1 MNNNNPE
8 IEIDLFKLI
17 AALWR
22 KALVIILIA
31 ILMASFAFAGTLL
44 FITPKYQATASMYV
58 NNSSFS
64 LGLERF
70 NNSSFSLGL
79 ERFSISAS
87 ELSASNSLVNTYI
100 FILKSRT
107 TLEEVIA
114 KAGLPYSS
122 SALSEMISAESVT
135 NTAAFNVT
143 VTSSSPTE
151 AELIANTIAQILPD
165 RIAEIVDGSSVRIVD
180 YAIVPAH
187 RSSPSFTRNTVIG
200 FLAGALLAV
209 AIFTVKFLIDE
220 RNDVLIH
227 SADELRSIYP
237 DITVLALIPDMRL
250 SEKKGYYYSSYYG
263 EGKDKDS
270 GKKKEAM

>member
-8 IEIDLFKLI
+8 VEIDLLKLA

-64 LGLERF
+64 FG
-70 NNSSFSLGL
+70 STSFSIT
-79 ERFSISAS
+79 SS

-100 FILKSRT
+100 YILKSRT
-107 TLEEVIA
+107 TLEDVISR
-114 KAGLPYSS
+114 AGLPYTYEQ
-122 SALSEMISAESVT
+122 LSKMITAKAVT
-135 NTAAFNVT
+135 GTAAFNVT
-143 VTSSSPTE
+143 VRSASPTE
-151 AELIANTIAQILPD
+151 AEHIANTIAEVLPE

-180 YAIVPAH
+180 YAIVAAH
-187 RSSPSFTRNTVIG
+187 RAVPSYSKNTIIG
-200 FLAGALLAV
+200 FLAGAFLAA
-209 AIFTVKFLIDE
+209 AIVIVRFLIDE
-220 RNDVLIH
+220 QNDVVIH
-227 SADELRSIYP
+227 SADDLKELYP
-237 DITVLALIPDMRL
+237 NIKVLAMIPDMRL

-263 EGKDKDS
+263 DDKKGGK
-270 GKKKEAM
+270 